1 MITSQL
7 IFPIIGEY
15 PGDTPV
21 ILTSVLMSFFSIAV
35 PLRSEYGISV
45 TLDPVSSIAGISRVE
60 LLNSIVVI
68 QYVAY

>member
-1 MITSQL
+1 MITSQFN
-7 IFPIIGEY
+7 FPMIGEY

-21 ILTSVLMSFFSIAV
+21 IFTSVLMSFFSIAV

-45 TLDPVSSIAGISRVE
+45 TLDPVSSIAGILRVE

>member
-7 IFPIIGEY
+7 NFPIIGEY

-21 ILTSVLMSFFSIAV
+21 ILTSVLMSFFSISV
-35 PLRSEYGISV
+35 PLRREYGMSV
-45 TLDPVSSIAGISRVE
+45 TLDPVSSIAGSFRVE